1 MAPATPSSGS
11 ASRAQQLGAVAP
23 LILIITARRSSEL
36 EKPLPAADVELVA
49 AQDNNRRRPVRAV
62 ALWLSGALA
71 VGALV
76 AATAWSAGEAR
87 FANCLAEA
95 HLAAK
100 HPAAP
105 VGEPASARAFRAS
118 LSYQDN
124 EAAAA
129 QRELTLAAHCS
140 RLP

>member
-1 MAPATPSSGS
+1 
-11 ASRAQQLGAVAP
+11 VV
-23 LILIITARRSSEL
+23 EL

-49 AQDNNRRRPVRAV
+49 AQDNTRRRPVRAV

-87 FANCLAEA
+87 FANCLAQA
-95 HLAAK
+95 HLVAA
-100 HPAAP
+100 HPASP
-105 VGEPASARAFRAS
+105 VGDLAKS
-118 LSYQDN
+118 LDGLGNRPSYDDR
-124 EAAAA
+124 EAAAGK
-129 QRELTLAAHCS
+129 RERSLATHCS